1 MRKILKNK
9 KFLFVIVCIFLL
21 ILIML
26 LYYQKYIFTLCFL
39 LIFFIIV
46 SVCYKLL
53 FNINFINTDKFLKF
67 LKYKK
72 NERLITN
79 KEIYSKSFNIET
91 FDGSNE
97 FTHPSVLYF
106 EKGFNGYKYWMAYTP
121 YHNCNVSIENP
132 CIAVSNDGI
141 NFIKPLN
148 INNPLLPIVKNEK
161 NAKKIEYY
169 NDPNLIYVNDKLEL
183 WYRYTTETID
193 KKYQQKIY
201 RIISDDGIVWSKPE
215 LMLEDKN
222 NENNLV
228 SISIL
233 YDNNEYKIFYFD
245 LELKPTFIS
254 TKDFTNYTKPK
265 RIIIKDYKGTY
276 WHGEVKKINNIYVYL
291 YTDNKYNLYIAL
303 SKNGI
308 KFNNP
313 KRIDIICNSKDYFY
327 FKNVLYKSSIV
338 EDEEYYYLYVPFRFD
353 KIRLFKTNNV
363 IYHTWITTVTKIKKE
378 NFYKIEKDV

>member
-1 MRKILKNK
+1 MKKLLKNK
-9 KFLFVIVCIFLL
+9 MICLLF
-21 ILIML
+21 ILIYISVL
-26 LYYQKYIFTLCFL
+26 LFL
-39 LIFFIIV
+39 IINNNYLYTIVFIILSI
-46 SVCYKLL
+46 SVVIFVYKKL
-53 FNINFINTDKFLKF
+53 FNISFINLDKI
-67 LKYKK
+67 KK
-72 NERLITN
+72 NRNYGKLKKNINED
-79 KEIYSKSFNIET
+79 EIYSENMNIST

-121 YHNCNVSIENP
+121 YHNCNVNIENP

-169 NDPNLIYVNDKLEL
+169 NDPNLIYANDKLEL
-183 WYRYTTETID
+183 WYRYTVETID

-201 RIISDDGIVWSKPE
+201 RIISDDGITWSKPE

-222 NENNLV
+222 NENNLI